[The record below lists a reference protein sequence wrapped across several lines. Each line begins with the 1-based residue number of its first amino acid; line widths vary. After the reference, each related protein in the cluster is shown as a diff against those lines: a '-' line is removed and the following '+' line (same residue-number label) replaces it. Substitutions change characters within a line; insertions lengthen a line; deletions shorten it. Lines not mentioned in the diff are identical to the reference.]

1 MDIEKFRELA
11 LNKKGASED
20 TPFGPDTL
28 VFKVVGKMFA
38 LTGLN
43 DPEFRCNLKCEPT
56 YAEELRAEYPDIIPG
71 WHMNKK
77 HWNTVYC
84 ERELDD
90 KLIAELLDHSYN
102 LVVSTLSKAQKLELE
117 QY

>member
-1 MDIEKFRELA
+1 MDIEQFRDYCLS
-11 LNKKGASED
+11 KKGVTEA

-28 VFKVVGKMFA
+28 VFRVVEKMFA

-43 DPEFRCNLKCEPT
+43 DPEFRCNLKCEPS
-56 YAEELRAEYPDIIPG
+56 YAEELRGEYPDIIPG

-90 KLIAELLDHSYN
+90 KLIAKLVDHSYDQ
-102 LVVSTLSKAQKLELE
+102 VVSKLTKSQKLELE
-117 QY
+117 QL

>member
-1 MDIEKFRELA
+1 MDIIIYRDYCLS
-11 LNKKGASED
+11 KKGVTEE

-28 VFKVVGKMFA
+28 VFKVIGKMFSA
-38 LTGLN
+38 TSLTAE
-43 DPEFRCNLKCEPT
+43 EFRCSLKCDPT
-56 YAEELRAEYPDIIPG
+56 YAEELRNEYPDIIPG

-90 KLIAELLDHSYN
+90 KKIKELIDHSYN
-102 LVVSTLSKAQKLELE
+102 LVIKGLTKSQKTILEEL
-117 QY
+117 